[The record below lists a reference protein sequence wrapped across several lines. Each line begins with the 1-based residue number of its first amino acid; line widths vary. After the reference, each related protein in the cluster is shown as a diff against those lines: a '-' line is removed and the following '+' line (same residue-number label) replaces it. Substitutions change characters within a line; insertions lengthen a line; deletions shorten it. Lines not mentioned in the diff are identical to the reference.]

1 MTSEI
6 LRDICAT
13 LDHLEVFDRSTG
25 AMPFFLLDGHGSR
38 IELPFLEY
46 INDPSHL
53 WCAYIGVPYGTDIW
67 QVGDSVEQNGTYNML
82 TTRAKMNLIQRKE
95 ELSLPAVIEPY
106 EIITLANSAWEEHLT
121 G

>member
-1 MTSEI
+1 
-6 LRDICAT
+6 
-13 LDHLEVFDRSTG
+13 
-25 AMPFFLLDGHGSR
+25 
-38 IELPFLEY
+38 
-46 INDPSHL
+46 
-53 WCAYIGVPYGTDIW
+53 
-67 QVGDSVEQNGTYNML
+67 ML